1 MIFCYKF
8 NFQRIKCKALL
19 SKIEQVEMIIALGRG
34 DKYRLT
40 HIRETLESGKDL
52 YISDKDFLQDLVKT
66 HLGDKIYQARI
77 VSISEKPNLFC
88 EECGSEISADEKFC
102 ISCGTEKPEPSSPST
117 SDVPDSTPEPEIKQ
131 ETESIEEQASGGFA
145 FTADG
150 DIGGSSTRET
160 AREDITKKIS
170 DLETK
175 LKQTKAT
182 RKTARIKLKPEPKK
196 KSRQQELEE
205 YEQKYLGKSKTK
217 VSRKTNKVKAT
228 RKVAQTKLKPEP
240 KKKSRQQELEEYEQ
254 KYLNESETNVSWQA
268 YDVKA
273 KRKVE
278 IQNPEAV
285 KMKNG
290 KWAVKGTSPI
300 TGIKVFRIVGNE
312 KPAVSVEKTAD
323 SPKAKKEPATPAE
336 KPKGSQKT
344 EPEVFSRYYR
354 SPEAES
360 PKVKKPKSKKP
371 NPFCEE
377 CGSKIAAKD
386 MFCINCG
393 AKR

>member
-8 NFQRIKCKALL
+8 NFQRIKCKSLL
-19 SKIEQVEMIIALGRG
+19 SKIEQVEMLIALGRG
-34 DKYRLT
+34 DKYRLA
-40 HIRETLESGKDL
+40 HIRETLERNKEL
-52 YISDKDFLQDLVKT
+52 YISDKDFLEDLVKT
-66 HLGDKIYQARI
+66 HLKDKIYQARI

-102 ISCGTEKPEPSSPST
+102 TGCGTEKPEPGSPST
-117 SDVPDSTPEPEIKQ
+117 SDVPESTPEPEIKQ
-131 ETESIEEQASGGFA
+131 ETESIQEQASGGFA
-145 FTADG
+145 FTTDG
-150 DIGGSSTRET
+150 DIGESSTRET
-160 AREDITKKIS
+160 AREDLTKKIS

-175 LKQTKAT
+175 LKQTNATKSRQQELEEYEKKYLKESETEVSRKTYKVKTT
-182 RKTARIKLKPEPKK
+182 RKIAQIKLKPEPKK

-205 YEQKYLGKSKTK
+205 YEK
-217 VSRKTNKVKAT
+217 
-228 RKVAQTKLKPEP
+228 
-240 KKKSRQQELEEYEQ
+240 
-254 KYLNESETNVSWQA
+254 KYLNESETNVSWKA

-273 KRKVE
+273 KKKVE
-278 IQNPEAV
+278 IQNPKAV

-312 KPAVSVEKTAD
+312 KPAVSAEKTAD
-323 SPKAKKEPATPAE
+323 SPKAKKESATTAE

-360 PKVKKPKSKKP
+360 PKAEKPKSKKP

>member
-8 NFQRIKCKALL
+8 NFQRIKCKSLL
-19 SKIEQVEMIIALGRG
+19 SKIEQVEMLIALGRG
-34 DKYRLT
+34 DKYRLA
-40 HIRETLESGKDL
+40 HIRETLEIGKEL
-52 YISDKDFLQDLVKT
+52 YISDKDFLEDLVKT
-66 HLGDKIYQARI
+66 HLKDKIYQARI
-77 VSISEKPNLFC
+77 VSIPEKSNLFC

-102 ISCGTEKPEPSSPST
+102 TGCGTEKPEPSSPST
-117 SDVPDSTPEPEIKQ
+117 SDEPEPTPEPEIKQ
-131 ETESIEEQASGGFA
+131 ETELIEEQASGGFA
-145 FTADG
+145 FTTDG
-150 DIGGSSTRET
+150 DIGESSTRET
-160 AREDITKKIS
+160 AREDLTKKIS

-175 LKQTKAT
+175 LKQTNATKSRQQELEEYEKKYLKEPETKVSRKTYKVKAT
-182 RKTARIKLKPEPKK
+182 KKIAQIKLKPEPKK

-205 YEQKYLGKSKTK
+205 YEKKYLK
-217 VSRKTNKVKAT
+217 
-228 RKVAQTKLKPEP
+228 
-240 KKKSRQQELEEYEQ
+240 
-254 KYLNESETNVSWQA
+254 ESETNVSWQA

-278 IQNPEAV
+278 IQNPKAV

-312 KPAVSVEKTAD
+312 KPAVSAEKTAD
-323 SPKAKKEPATPAE
+323 SPKAKKEQTAPAE
-336 KPKGSQKT
+336 KPKGSRKT

>member
-1 MIFCYKF
+1 
-8 NFQRIKCKALL
+8 
-19 SKIEQVEMIIALGRG
+19 
-34 DKYRLT
+34 
-40 HIRETLESGKDL
+40 
-52 YISDKDFLQDLVKT
+52 
-66 HLGDKIYQARI
+66 
-77 VSISEKPNLFC
+77 
-88 EECGSEISADEKFC
+88 
-102 ISCGTEKPEPSSPST
+102 
-117 SDVPDSTPEPEIKQ
+117 
-131 ETESIEEQASGGFA
+131 
-145 FTADG
+145 
-150 DIGGSSTRET
+150 
-160 AREDITKKIS
+160 
-170 DLETK
+170 LETK
-175 LKQTKAT
+175 LGEQTKAT

-205 YEQKYLGKSKTK
+205 YEK
-217 VSRKTNKVKAT
+217 
-228 RKVAQTKLKPEP
+228 
-240 KKKSRQQELEEYEQ
+240 

-278 IQNPEAV
+278 IQNPKAV

-336 KPKGSQKT
+336 KPKASRKT

-360 PKVKKPKSKKP
+360 PKVKKSKSKKP

>member
-1 MIFCYKF
+1 
-8 NFQRIKCKALL
+8 LL
-19 SKIEQVEMIIALGRG
+19 TKIEQVEMLIALGRG

-40 HIRETLESGKDL
+40 HIRETLERGKEL
-52 YISDKDFLQDLVKT
+52 YISDKDFLDDLVKT
-66 HLGDKIYQARI
+66 YLKDKIYQARI
-77 VSISEKPNLFC
+77 VTITEKPNLFC
-88 EECGSEISADEKFC
+88 DECGSEISADEKFC
-102 ISCGTEKPEPSSPST
+102 TSCGTEKPEPSSPST
-117 SDVPDSTPEPEIKQ
+117 SDVPEPTPEPETKLRKHGYQ
-131 ETESIEEQASGGFA
+131 ENAGFA
-145 FTADG
+145 LTDSGDTFEIPITKSLAGFTFTDDG
-150 DIGGSSTRET
+150 DIGET
-160 AREDITKKIS
+160 VN
-170 DLETK
+170 
-175 LKQTKAT
+175 
-182 RKTARIKLKPEPKK
+182 RKTAREKPHPKK

-205 YEQKYLGKSKTK
+205 YEQGYLAESETK
-217 VSRKTNKVKAT
+217 VSRKTNKVKAAKKT
-228 RKVAQTKLKPEP
+228 AQRKPKPHP
-240 KKKSRQQELEEYEQ
+240 KKKSRQQELEEYEK
-254 KYLNESETNVSWQA
+254 KYLKESETKVTWKA

-278 IQNPEAV
+278 IQNPKAV

-323 SPKAKKEPATPAE
+323 SPKAKKESSTPAE

>member
-1 MIFCYKF
+1 M
-8 NFQRIKCKALL
+8 L
-19 SKIEQVEMIIALGRG
+19 IALGRG
-34 DKYRLT
+34 DKYRLA
-40 HIRETLESGKDL
+40 HIRETLEIGKEL
-52 YISDKDFLQDLVKT
+52 YISDKDFLEDLVKT
-66 HLGDKIYQARI
+66 HLKDRIYQARI
-77 VSISEKPNLFC
+77 VSISEKSNLFC

-102 ISCGTEKPEPSSPST
+102 TSCGTEKPEPSSPST
-117 SDVPDSTPEPEIKQ
+117 SDAPEPTPEPEI
-131 ETESIEEQASGGFA
+131 ELEAESGEQKSGGFT
-145 FTADG
+145 FTDDG
-150 DIGGSSTRET
+150 DVGESSTRE
-160 AREDITKKIS
+160 
-170 DLETK
+170 
-175 LKQTKAT
+175 
-182 RKTARIKLKPEPKK
+182 TARIKLKPEPKK

-205 YEQKYLGKSKTK
+205 YEK
-217 VSRKTNKVKAT
+217 
-228 RKVAQTKLKPEP
+228 
-240 KKKSRQQELEEYEQ
+240 
-254 KYLNESETNVSWQA
+254 KYLNESDTNVSWKA

-278 IQNPEAV
+278 IQNPKAV

-312 KPAVSVEKTAD
+312 KPVVSAEKTAD
-323 SPKAKKEPATPAE
+323 NPKAKKEPATPAE
-336 KPKGSQKT
+336 KPKRSQKT

>member
-8 NFQRIKCKALL
+8 NFQLIKRKPLL
-19 SKIEQVEMIIALGRG
+19 SKIEQVEMLIALGKG
-34 DKYRLT
+34 DKYRLMN
-40 HIRETLESGKDL
+40 IRQSLESGKEL
-52 YISDKDFLQDLVKT
+52 FISDKDFLQDLIKT
-66 HLGDKIYQARI
+66 HLGDKIYQARV

-102 ISCGTEKPEPSSPST
+102 INCGTQKPEPET
-117 SDVPDSTPEPEIKQ
+117 KQ
-131 ETESIEEQASGGFA
+131 EAEPVEEQASGGFA

-150 DIGGSSTRET
+150 DIGESSTRET
-160 AREDITKKIS
+160 AREGLTKKIS
-170 DLETK
+170 ELETRLDEQTKVTRKTTQIK
-175 LKQTKAT
+175 LKLEPKKKSRQQELEEYEKKHLGKSETKVSRKTYKVKAT
-182 RKTARIKLKPEPKK
+182 RKIAQIKLKPEPKK

-205 YEQKYLGKSKTK
+205 YEK
-217 VSRKTNKVKAT
+217 
-228 RKVAQTKLKPEP
+228 
-240 KKKSRQQELEEYEQ
+240 
-254 KYLNESETNVSWQA
+254 KYLNESATKVTWKA

-278 IQNPEAV
+278 IQNPKAV

-312 KPAVSVEKTAD
+312 KPAVSAEKTAD
-323 SPKAKKEPATPAE
+323 SPKVKKEQTVPAE
-336 KPKGSQKT
+336 KPKGSRKV

-354 SPEAES
+354 SPEDES
-360 PKVKKPKSKKP
+360 PKVKKSKSKKP
-371 NPFCEE
+371 NLFCEE
-377 CGSKIAAKD
+377 CGSKIPAKD
-386 MFCINCG
+386 MFCTNCG

>member
-1 MIFCYKF
+1 M
-8 NFQRIKCKALL
+8 L
-19 SKIEQVEMIIALGRG
+19 IALGKG

-40 HIRETLESGKDL
+40 HIREILERGKEL
-52 YISDKDFLQDLVKT
+52 YISDKDFLEDLVKT
-66 HLGDKIYQARI
+66 HLKDKIYQARI

-102 ISCGTEKPEPSSPST
+102 TSCGTEKPEPSSPST
-117 SDVPDSTPEPEIKQ
+117 SDVPESTPEPEIKQ
-131 ETESIEEQASGGFA
+131 ETELIEEQASGGFA

-150 DIGGSSTRET
+150 DVGESSTREN
-160 AREDITKKIS
+160 AREKITKKIS
-170 DLETK
+170 DLEARLDTIKALKEIEKMEKSATDDATSATAK
-175 LKQTKAT
+175 LMVVSKATEELETRLDEQTKAT
-182 RKTARIKLKPEPKK
+182 RKPARITLKPEPKK

-205 YEQKYLGKSKTK
+205 YEKKYLK
-217 VSRKTNKVKAT
+217 
-228 RKVAQTKLKPEP
+228 
-240 KKKSRQQELEEYEQ
+240 
-254 KYLNESETNVSWQA
+254 ESETNVTWKA

-278 IQNPEAV
+278 IQNPKAV

-360 PKVKKPKSKKP
+360 PKVKKPKSKKS

-386 MFCINCG
+386 MFCTDCG

>member
-8 NFQRIKCKALL
+8 NFQLIKRKPLL
-19 SKIEQVEMIIALGRG
+19 SKIEQVEMLIALGKG
-34 DKYRLT
+34 DKYRLMN
-40 HIRETLESGKDL
+40 IRQSLESGKEL
-52 YISDKDFLQDLVKT
+52 FISDKDFLQDLIKT
-66 HLGDKIYQARI
+66 HLGDKIYQARV

-88 EECGSEISADEKFC
+88 EECGSEISVDEKFC
-102 ISCGTEKPEPSSPST
+102 TNCGTEKL
-117 SDVPDSTPEPEIKQ
+117 EPETKQ
-131 ETESIEEQASGGFA
+131 EAGSGEQQASGGFA
-145 FTADG
+145 FTAGG
-150 DIGGSSTRET
+150 DIGESSTRET
-160 AREDITKKIS
+160 ARESLTKKIS
-170 DLETK
+170 ELETK
-175 LKQTKAT
+175 LDEQTKAT
-182 RKTARIKLKPEPKK
+182 RETARIELKLEPKK

-205 YEQKYLGKSKTK
+205 YEK
-217 VSRKTNKVKAT
+217 
-228 RKVAQTKLKPEP
+228 
-240 KKKSRQQELEEYEQ
+240 
-254 KYLNESETNVSWQA
+254 KYLNESATKVTWKA

-278 IQNPEAV
+278 IQNPKAV

-312 KPAVSVEKTAD
+312 KPAVSAEKTAD
-323 SPKAKKEPATPAE
+323 SPKAKKEQTAPAE

-354 SPEAES
+354 PSEVESPE
-360 PKVKKPKSKKP
+360 VKKSKSKKP

-377 CGSKIAAKD
+377 CGSKITAKD
-386 MFCINCG
+386 MFCTNCG